1 MAEKLRSFARGEDE
15 APELASPAAA
25 SPSWLPAVLASLRH
39 RNFRLF
45 ISGQMISLIGTWMQ
59 SIAQSWLVYRLTHSS
74 ALLGLVV
81 FAGQIPVLLLATI
94 GGTVADRRSRH
105 RIVIATQITSMVL
118 AFILAGL
125 TLSGLI
131 QVWQIFA
138 LSIALG
144 IVNAFDIPARQS
156 FIVQMVGRD
165 DLTNAIA
172 LNSSV
177 FNGARI
183 VGPAIAGILVA
194 AIGEG
199 WCFFANGASY
209 IAVIIGL
216 LLMDIRPVRR
226 LKPASS
232 ALAHVAEGF
241 HFVWKS
247 RPIRALLLLLGV
259 TSLTA
264 MPFTVLM
271 PIFADQIL
279 HGGARGLGILMGL
292 SGVGALTG
300 ALFLAARPSLR
311 GLGRVI
317 AGSSLGFGT
326 SLILFGISK
335 VFWLSGLLLVGVG
348 FFMLSQMASS
358 NSLIQAMSPDHLRG
372 RVMAVYSM
380 MFMGM
385 APFGALFAGFLAQR
399 IGAPLT
405 VAIGGASCAVASLV
419 FGSRL
424 SSLRAEARKLI
435 SGQMF
440 ETP

>member
-1 MAEKLRSFARGEDE
+1 MLPDPGSEPLRPGAQR
-15 APELASPAAA
+15 
-25 SPSWLPAVLASLRH
+25 PSRLPAVLASLRH

-59 SIAQSWLVYRLTHSS
+59 SIALSWLIYRLTHSS

-105 RIVIATQITSMVL
+105 RTVIATQIASMVL
-118 AFILAGL
+118 ASILAGL
-125 TLSGLI
+125 TLGGVI
-131 QVWQIFA
+131 QVWHIFA
-138 LSIALG
+138 LSISLG
-144 IVNAFDIPARQS
+144 VVNAFDIPARQA
-156 FIVQMVGRD
+156 FIVEMVGRE

-172 LNSSV
+172 LNSSI

-199 WCFFANGASY
+199 WCFLVNAASY
-209 IAVIIGL
+209 IAVIAGL
-216 LLMDIRPVRR
+216 LLMDIPRVNRVRPGG
-226 LKPASS
+226 S
-232 ALAHVAEGF
+232 AMAHIAEGF
-241 HFVWKS
+241 SFVWKS
-247 RPIRALLLLLGV
+247 RPIRALLLLLGI
-259 TSLTA
+259 TSLTG
-264 MPFTVLM
+264 MPYAVLM

-292 SGVGALTG
+292 SGVGALAG

-311 GLGRVI
+311 GIGRVI

-326 SLILFGISK
+326 SLILFGMSRA
-335 VFWLSGLLLVGVG
+335 FWLSGLLLVFVG

-358 NSLIQAMSPDHLRG
+358 NSLIQAMSPDRLRG

-380 MFMGM
+380 MFLGM

-405 VAIGGASCAVASLV
+405 VAIGGACCGAASLV

-424 SSLRAEARKLI
+424 SSLRADARKLMTDRTFDT
-435 SGQMF
+435 Q
-440 ETP
+440 